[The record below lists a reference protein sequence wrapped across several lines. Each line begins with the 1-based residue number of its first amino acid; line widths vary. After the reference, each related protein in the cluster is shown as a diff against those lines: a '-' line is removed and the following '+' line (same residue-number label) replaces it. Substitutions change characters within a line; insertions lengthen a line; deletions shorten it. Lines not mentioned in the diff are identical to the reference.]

1 MQNGQTEQK
10 QGFSLVL
17 PARRRT
23 KVRRVARFVRSIK
36 HKINNNFVLFKCFK
50 GFLQFYNLPKPLGLY
65 CFMRSA
71 LFLHTLLLFLF
82 CGAFNASYELAE
94 SVAISEIFCIKNN
107 AEFFVDF
114 IAEANEVKG

>member
-17 PARRRT
+17 LARRRT

-36 HKINNNFVLFKCFK
+36 HKINNNFVLFKYFK
-50 GFLQFYNLPKPLGLY
+50 GFLQFYNLPKPLDLY

-71 LFLHTLLLFLF
+71 LFLQPLKNYLS
-82 CGAFNASYELAE
+82 CG
-94 SVAISEIFCIKNN
+94 
-107 AEFFVDF
+107 
-114 IAEANEVKG
+114 